1 MPSVRTAP
9 MIDPA
14 PVSSGIAATII
25 RLTRRVPP
33 WHLAALGVLM
43 LLASLMEGVG
53 LMLLLPLI
61 AVIGEGFT
69 ADSRV
74 TALNQWLGKAGL
86 ALTLENLLIAFLLL
100 VALRSLVQFLREQV
114 GVRIERWLVDRLRS
128 KA

>member
-1 MPSVRTAP
+1 
-9 MIDPA
+9 
-14 PVSSGIAATII
+14 
-25 RLTRRVPP
+25 
-33 WHLAALGVLM
+33 M

-114 GVRIERWLVDRLRS
+114 GVRIERSLVDRLRS
-128 KA
+128 KAYAALLHAEWRWLAICSS